1 MKPIMLSKFKS
12 FLKKN
17 IKTAL
22 VAGAVTLGTIVNAQN
37 YDINFNVRKLQHGQ
51 GPYVSGVKIDI
62 DNGSY
67 MGFTNANGVV
77 NIPDVPSGNHTI
89 RVSKEGYLQY
99 TQNDYQLNSNSTFDA
114 CILPKTQIGPW
125 GTNEF
130 DVNKYKATFIISTG
144 GYFGNRDPPQWAQ
157 IAPIENRINVIYR
170 PNGNPHADSL
180 LIQEAVSDLESM
192 TGYDLITIGVYP
204 EESSYTIN
212 INDNT
217 NFSAIGTDVDG
228 TIVYGFSQITQTTQK
243 KRVIHEIV
251 KQFDMWPLSTYIYP
265 SVMDPDVFTMTDLQ
279 PWDANHIAVTFDQH
293 YAKLRNE
300 QDLFISNM
308 EERTIPVTPNPTVIT
323 SPQNNATNLSTAV
336 NTVWNNI
343 SGADKYHMDI
353 ATDANFTNIIY
364 DLLVLRKDTTI
375 NLQPNTQYHMR
386 VRTENTAGNSAW
398 SQAVTFTTINNT
410 PGNTN
415 ITTPANNASNVP
427 TPTTFNWTQSTNA
440 TQYNLEV
447 ALNSTFTNPEFD
459 ITATG
464 LTTNVNLTGH
474 RTYFSR
480 VRGENVNGNGQWSQ
494 TITFQTLNH
503 APSAPTNLTPTPS
516 NPQNAQEPII
526 FTWTQSTDID
536 NDPITYN
543 LHIFN
548 GTFNQTYQNIVTN
561 TTTIPANTLQ
571 PGSQYTY
578 NVTANDGELNTQSL
592 DQILN
597 TIALTIGS
605 NSITSPANNATNV
618 PTTTSYT
625 WTQANNA
632 ERYNLEVSLNN
643 TFTNIVQDVIV
654 YDLDTIL
661 NLNGHRTYFNRIR
674 GENING
680 TNVGQ
685 WSSTTT
691 FSTINTA
698 PTAPTNLNP
707 TASNPQNAQEPI
719 IFTWT
724 QSTDID
730 NDPITYNLHIFN
742 GTFNEIYN
750 NITTNNYTL
759 QANTLQPNSQYT
771 YNITANDGE
780 LNTQSIDEIINT
792 VAGTIGNTN
801 ITSPANN
808 ATNVPRDAQYTWT
821 QANNATK
828 YNLEVS
834 LNNTFTNMI
843 KDVIVYDLDT
853 ILNLNGNRTYFNRVR
868 GETET
873 DAGPWSQ
880 VTTFTTINTLPE
892 TPIITSPDTWIAG
905 PEDYQNGQLIINYTT
920 TAFDFDNDQV
930 TTTLNVT
937 GPNVNET
944 FITTQGGQ
952 ITQGIDSL
960 LFEPNEEYTATIR
973 ATDNTGIVNGEDVT
987 FIALVVGTNN
997 QDRYATFSI
1006 YPNPTDGSINIEL
1019 PVGLNTGFELSVFNS
1034 HGQEVA
1040 GLIVEEYN
1048 NQGPRIDLSTLVEGF
1063 YILRFRTGKQLFFC
1077 KLLIRK

>member
-1 MKPIMLSKFKS
+1 MLNKFKS
-12 FLKKN
+12 FVKKG

-22 VAGAVTLGTIVNAQN
+22 VAGAVTLGTIVNAQ
-37 YDINFNVRKLQHGQ
+37 DHDVTFNVRKLQHGQ

-89 RVSKEGYLQY
+89 RVSKEGYIQF
-99 TQNDYQLNSNSTFDA
+99 TQNDYQLNSNQTFDA

-130 DVNKYKATFIISTG
+130 DINKYFATFNMSTIG
-144 GYFGNRDPPQWAQ
+144 SGNNDPAKWAQ
-157 IAPIENRINVIYR
+157 IAPIEDRINVIYH

-192 TGYDLITIGVYP
+192 TGYDLINIGVYP

-212 INDNT
+212 INDVT
-217 NFSAIGTDVDG
+217 NFSTLGTDING

-243 KRVIHEIV
+243 KLVIHEIV
-251 KQFDMWPLSTYIYP
+251 KQFDMYPLSTYIYP
-265 SVMDPDVFTMTDLQ
+265 SVMDPAIQTMTDLQ

-300 QDLFISNM
+300 QDLFIGNM
-308 EERTIPVTPNPTVIT
+308 EERTIPVTPNPTIIT
-323 SPQNNATNLSTAV
+323 SPQNNATNLATAV

-343 SGADKYHMDI
+343 SGADKYHVDI
-353 ATDANFTNIIY
+353 ATDATFNNIAY
-364 DLLVLRKDTTI
+364 DLLVLRKDTVI
-375 NLQPNTQYHMR
+375 NVNPNTTYHMR

-398 SQAVTFTTINNT
+398 SSTVTFTTINNI
-410 PGNTN
+410 PGITN
-415 ITTPANNASNVP
+415 ITNPQNNATNVP

-447 ALNSTFTNPEFD
+447 ALNNTFTNPEFD
-459 ITATG
+459 VTIPN
-464 LTTNVNLTGH
+464 LTTNLNLTGH

-480 VRGENVNGNGQWSQ
+480 VRGENANGNGQWSS
-494 TITFQTLNH
+494 TTTFQTLNH

-516 NPQNAQEPII
+516 NPQNAQTPII
-526 FTWTQSTDID
+526 FNWTQSTDID
-536 NDPITYN
+536 NDPITYS

-561 TTTIPANTLQ
+561 TTTIPANTLE
-571 PGSQYTY
+571 PGLQYTY

-597 TIALTIGS
+597 TIALTIG
-605 NSITSPANNATNV
+605 NTTITEPTNNATNV
-618 PTTTSYT
+618 PTATSYA

-632 ERYNLEVSLNN
+632 ARYNLEVALNS
-643 TFTNIVQDVIV
+643 TFTNMVQDVIV

-698 PTAPTNLNP
+698 PTAPTNLTP
-707 TASNPQNAQEPI
+707 TPANPQNPQEPI
-719 IFTWT
+719 PFNWT

-742 GTFNEIYN
+742 GTFNETYP

-759 QANTLQPNSQYT
+759 PANTLEQGSQYT
-771 YNITANDGE
+771 YNVTANDGE
-780 LNTQSIDEIINT
+780 LNTQSLDQILNT
-792 VAGTIGNTN
+792 ITGAIGNTI
-801 ITSPANN
+801 ITLPING
-808 ATNVPRDAQYTWT
+808 ATNVPTATNYTWT
-821 QANNATK
+821 QANNAAR

-834 LNNTFTNMI
+834 LNNTFTNMV

-868 GETET
+868 GETST
-873 DAGPWSQ
+873 DAGAWSPT
-880 VTTFTTINTLPE
+880 TTFGTINTLPDI
-892 TPIITSPDTWIAG
+892 PVITSPDTWVAE

-920 TAFDFDNDQV
+920 TAFDFDNDPV

-944 FITTQGGQ
+944 FITNQGGQ

-960 LFEPNEEYTATIR
+960 LFEPNQEYLATIR
-973 ATDNTGIVNGEDVT
+973 ATDNVGIVHGEDVS
-987 FIALVVGTNN
+987 FIALVIGTNN
-997 QDRYATFSI
+997 QNISNKFKI
-1006 YPNPTDGSINIEL
+1006 YPNPTK
-1019 PVGLNTGFELSVFNS
+1019 GLVAIQPPAGLTTGFELSVFNS
-1034 HGQEVA
+1034 QGQQVA
-1040 GLIVEEYN
+1040 DYTFGQSR
-1048 NQGPRIDLSTLVEGF
+1048 NQSQQIDLSQLKSGF
-1063 YILRFRTGKQLFFC
+1063 YMINIRTQEEMFSIS
-1077 KLLIRK
+1077 LLMVR